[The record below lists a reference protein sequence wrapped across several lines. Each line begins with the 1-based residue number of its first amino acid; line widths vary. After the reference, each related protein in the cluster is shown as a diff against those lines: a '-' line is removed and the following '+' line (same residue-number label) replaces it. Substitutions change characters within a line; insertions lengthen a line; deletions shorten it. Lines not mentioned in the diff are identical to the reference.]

1 MAALILWALKF
12 RIGLRLTFATRGSNK
27 SGACREMSDDAMAFN
42 QPCASDETAVS
53 CYCSGTIR
61 RTDPGFLPMTT
72 IKSGDLVVLKSGG
85 PTMTVDTVNTDIFD
99 DNKVT
104 GILCVWFVGEKLER
118 VRFDHRA
125 IEPAPLQ
132 RTSPVK
138 EGRPEDATGE
148 YKVVLDEMAAAMNIP
163 ADADK
168 DTLKPAVKRP
178 KRVAAPKYKALA
190 ASPVVAGVAT

>member
-1 MAALILWALKF
+1 
-12 RIGLRLTFATRGSNK
+12 
-27 SGACREMSDDAMAFN
+27 
-42 QPCASDETAVS
+42 
-53 CYCSGTIR
+53 
-61 RTDPGFLPMTT
+61 MTV

-125 IEPAPLQ
+125 IEPTPLQ
-132 RTSPVK
+132 KISPIQ
-138 EGRPEDATGE
+138 EGRLDEATGE

-163 ADADK
+163 ADAEK
-168 DTLKPAVKRP
+168 DASKPVVKKP
-178 KRVAAPKYKALA
+178 KRAAAPKYKALA
-190 ASPVVAGVAT
+190 ESPVVNGVAS